1 MKPNWTKLVKHT
13 TTTYV
18 ATSTQSKLKSLSE
31 CQYWNG
37 VESSRGDGGAGDV
50 VMNMTSFG
58 E

>member
-18 ATSTQSKLKSLSE
+18 ATQSKLKSLSE